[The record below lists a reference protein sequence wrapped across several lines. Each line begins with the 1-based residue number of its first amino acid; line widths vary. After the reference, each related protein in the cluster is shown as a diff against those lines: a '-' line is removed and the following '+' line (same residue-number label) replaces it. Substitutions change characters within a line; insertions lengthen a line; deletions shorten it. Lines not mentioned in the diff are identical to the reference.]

1 MQYIY
6 KCTWKFFYLCYI
18 FNIVPSWSPLNV
30 YFNFN
35 NKSIWFINSTF
46 QKVFI
51 YDLSR
56 LICVHYIKVDGGSRS
71 ISKDAPK
78 FLNQITSPHRK
89 TNRTQRPFIK
99 VKQYILKKIT
109 WTLKSAK
116 YKKNLWHSPHP
127 LLKWLFILPRP
138 LFVPFYI
145 PHWLEVSS
153 GQERRTLCWQKPN
166 THTAKTIQSGPQI
179 KRS

>member
-1 MQYIY
+1 MS
-6 KCTWKFFYLCYI
+6 T
-18 FNIVPSWSPLNV
+18 LNLKIHP
-30 YFNFN
+30 YFI
-35 NKSIWFINSTF
+35 SI
-46 QKVFI
+46 I
-51 YDLSR
+51 YDLWCF
-56 LICVHYIKVDGGSRS
+56 ICALHKGGWKFSIYFQRCSQVSQSNYKSSPKDQPHTKTILQSETIYFKEEEKIKWSEIS
-71 ISKDAPK
+71 I
-78 FLNQITSPHRK
+78 
-89 TNRTQRPFIK
+89 
-99 VKQYILKKIT
+99 
-109 WTLKSAK
+109 KSEK
-116 YKKNLWHSPHP
+116 YKKRLWHSPHP